1 LTGERPKVHR
11 ATDRYSLPVCAGVLL
26 LLFLAPASPEA
37 RGATV
42 GAASARPDAEPV
54 VWLPARPTSAP
65 TADTFVDPPA
75 FAPRIDA
82 LLAEPPFQG
91 VHWGISVVDP
101 ATGESLYERNA
112 DLRFVPA
119 STVKIPVAAAA
130 FGILGA
136 DFRWE
141 TRFFSESLPEGG
153 TLRGD
158 LVLVPSGDPTF
169 GEPFHDSA
177 ALAIE
182 ALRSTV
188 SGVGLERVEGEL
200 LVDASPWD
208 STTVVQSW
216 MVEDLE
222 PAYGAT
228 GGIFSIGGGAL
239 EITIRAGGAPGS
251 PASGTWSP
259 SGGNDF
265 VEMAVTTVPAG
276 EELNI
281 DRTYLLE
288 SRRWRISGQV
298 PVGVTTRIRL
308 AQRDPVR
315 LAADAFS
322 HAIRLSGA
330 EVLGGTRVVWDPDQ
344 PVGPD
349 CVTGRMAECPG
360 LLLLG
365 GALSPPLG
373 DVLPMLLARSHN
385 WTSDQVLRTLGAIDG
400 GPGSFESGIEA
411 VERFLRSEVGI
422 DSLDVHLRDGSG
434 LSAFNLM
441 TPRSVT
447 SILAHASRQPWG
459 EAFRAAMASP
469 GAGETTLENRL
480 RGLEGRVHAKTGTIS
495 HVNALSGYVVTDD
508 GRELVFSILTNG
520 SNLPSSRVRDR
531 IDQLVRE
538 IAGPA

>member
-1 LTGERPKVHR
+1 LIGERPKVHR
-11 ATDRYSLPVCAGVLL
+11 AAGRYSLPVRAGILL

-42 GAASARPDAEPV
+42 GA
-54 VWLPARPTSAP
+54 
-65 TADTFVDPPA
+65 DPPA

-82 LLAEPPFQG
+82 LLAEAPFQG

-188 SGVGLERVEGEL
+188 SGVGLARVEGEL

-239 EITIRAGGAPGS
+239 EITIRAGSAPGS

-259 SGGNDF
+259 SGGSEF
-265 VEMAVTTVPAG
+265 VEVSVTTVAAG
-276 EELNI
+276 EELSI
-281 DRTYLLE
+281 DRTFLLE
-288 SRRWRISGQV
+288 SRRWRVTGQI

-330 EVLGGTRVVWDPDQ
+330 EILGGTRVVWDPDH

-349 CVTGRMAECPG
+349 CVTGRLANCPG

-365 GALSPPLG
+365 GTLSPPLG
-373 DVLPMLLARSHN
+373 EVLPMLLARSHN
-385 WTSDQVLRTLGAIDG
+385 WTSDQVLRTLGAMNG
-400 GPGSFESGIEA
+400 EPGSFESGIEA
-411 VERFLRSEVGI
+411 VERYLRSEIGI

-447 SILAHASRQPWG
+447 SILSHASRQPWG